1 MTRYEEEYYND
12 IHRIANALEK
22 IAKSLEKTDVSYDK
36 GVEDYLKK
44 VSGEYNSVICPR
56 CYSTNVKTL
65 YVISKSDGS
74 NTFNH
79 YICEDCHK
87 EFDV

>member
-22 IAKSLEKTDVSYDK
+22 IAKSLELEKTDSPT
-36 GVEDYLKK
+36 
-44 VSGEYNSVICPR
+44 ICPR